1 MVHLANLSGIVGLLL
16 PLLVAVIQQLHW
28 KESYRA
34 AVGFLSCMV
43 AAFITT
49 WVEGKLNTKDLLSS
63 FFVVFTVAQVSYSH
77 FWKKLGATQAIEKV
91 TPPKGAPSV
100 S

>member
-1 MVHLANLSGIVGLLL
+1 MVHLANLSGLVGLLL

-28 KESYRA
+28 KSSYRA
-34 AVGFLSCMV
+34 VVGFASCLT

-63 FFVVFTVAQVSYSH
+63 FFIVFTVAQVSYSH
-77 FWKKLGATQAIEKV
+77 FWQKLGATQVIERV
-91 TPPKGAPSV
+91 TPPKGAHNV